1 MADNP
6 FGEKKG
12 IVLNYEPLKNTIW
25 YIQKRL
31 NINSEVIY
39 LSPQGEKLKYKN
51 LNQNLKKNAIIL
63 ICGRYS
69 GIDER
74 IIKYYIN
81 KEISIGDYIISGG
94 EIAAMVF
101 IDTIIRLIPKVINNK
116 KSKKESFEKNL
127 FEEPYYTKEKN
138 IKNIPKVIISGH
150 HKKINKW
157 ITKQK
162 IKKTFIKR
170 KDIL

>member
-51 LNQNLKKNAIIL
+51 LNQNLKK
-63 ICGRYS
+63 
-69 GIDER
+69 
-74 IIKYYIN
+74 
-81 KEISIGDYIISGG
+81 
-94 EIAAMVF
+94 M
-101 IDTIIRLIPKVINNK
+101 
-116 KSKKESFEKNL
+116 
-127 FEEPYYTKEKN
+127 
-138 IKNIPKVIISGH
+138 
-150 HKKINKW
+150 
-157 ITKQK
+157 Q
-162 IKKTFIKR
+162 
-170 KDIL
+170 